1 MCQVLVDI
9 PDEVLYDTHMST
21 ADAAAFVKQMHQIQD
36 AFRKYEKRALPDFY
50 IRQGCLCGFDRYAV
64 KQSETSHRN
73 LSPVHKM
80 KGHRPVRPN
89 YHLLNDGVPAL
100 RRECHL
106 QLL

>member
-50 IRQGCLCGFDRYAV
+50 IRQGCLCSFDRYAV
-64 KQSETSHRN
+64 KQGSISITPQPLPHSQTGTS
-73 LSPVHKM
+73 SP
-80 KGHRPVRPN
+80 RPSRRPPFQRWRSTAE
-89 YHLLNDGVPAL
+89 V
-100 RRECHL
+100 
-106 QLL
+106 